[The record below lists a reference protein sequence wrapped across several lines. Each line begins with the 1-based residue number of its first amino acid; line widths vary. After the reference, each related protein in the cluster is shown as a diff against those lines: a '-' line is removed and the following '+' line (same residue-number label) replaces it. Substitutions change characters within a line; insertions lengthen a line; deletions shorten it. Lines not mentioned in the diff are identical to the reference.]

1 MIALPKQNFNCVR
14 GEGGGHL
21 ETPGLLIHDLGG
33 LVK

>member
-14 GEGGGHL
+14 GGGGGL

>member
-14 GEGGGHL
+14 GGDL